1 MCAHPA
7 DCGALR
13 IPLRKQIARSK
24 DVCVYGVR
32 RLLAIGGKLRQ
43 EIIVVC
49 AAFRTLEEI
58 VKERT
63 GALVIAPEYGEIV
76 LHRGSFPCARAH
88 HAPVDFASSEP
99 SAQSAAPNQFGRAA
113 RISGQNS
120 PLFAVPLTKSRAL
133 G

>member
-24 DVCVYGVR
+24 DVCAHGVR

-43 EIIVVC
+43 EIIVVY
-49 AAFRTLEEI
+49 APFRTLEEI

-63 GALVIAPEYGEIV
+63 GVLVIAPEYGGIV
-76 LHRGSFPCARAH
+76 LHRGSFPCACT